1 MQGARGGRSGLIDRG
16 TRKKES
22 DIYCGAGLALT
33 CSLRSHDGGDFRCVC
48 GHDVYL
54 NVTP

>member
-1 MQGARGGRSGLIDRG
+1 MVIERKGEK
-16 TRKKES
+16 KKENQV
-22 DIYCGAGLALT
+22 CGAGLALT
-33 CSLRSHDGGDFRCVC
+33 CSYDCTEKISVC